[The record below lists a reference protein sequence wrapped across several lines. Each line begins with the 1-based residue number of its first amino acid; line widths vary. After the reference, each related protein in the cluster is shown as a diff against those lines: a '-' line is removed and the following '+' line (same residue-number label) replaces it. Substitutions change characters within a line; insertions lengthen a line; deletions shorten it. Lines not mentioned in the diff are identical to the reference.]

1 MSKKSTKSLLDL
13 TKTTTTTKKRKQQDD
28 NASTT
33 NNNNNYDNLLIVDDI
48 EDSDNDNTLYVDD
61 NDSNNNNNAK
71 KKAKRAPAKPRAKKD
86 PDAPRKV
93 PAALNLSNSKSKV
106 RHLLEATFPMAF
118 TKSTIVGN
126 KITASMLSDL
136 EDSVTRTNNG
146 KTAPGDSK
154 YELYIED
161 ALQPLKSYNVREDDT
176 YKLKTE
182 QLAGNM
188 LRNCNYYM
196 QKSLDDPTT
205 HFILFDKYRHV
216 PITKG
221 GEQQKRD
228 ANPSNNVVVK
238 NSKDID
244 EYDNAPPYF
253 MYGQPIPL
261 DWNDAKED
269 REGRFSQ
276 AIRFITKCWLTPT
289 MNYTCL
295 NPPPGKK
302 VILDG
307 HCLSRKDMD
316 ELGVTGI
323 EEAEEQLVK
332 RLMDSNKKI
341 TRREDIRIDFRD
353 IPICIE
359 TPKEG
364 EKAANLFPW
373 QRKLNLNGNNNN
385 NSNNSIDANI
395 DEIRMPNQRLIYVVP
410 ELYNEL
416 GEADYTIFFMIRKM
430 FQFSQ
435 RNLKTKIFSIDGDI
449 TNLAIAHIHRWFSDI
464 DFNLD
469 YNQTKQIEKRKQIES
484 TIAAKNK
491 SNNNNGNVS
500 IAIDTPLKK
509 ITIQEEFAYLP
520 QLTIQYEPRPTWMI
534 FGQTL
539 NEELVREINV
549 KQLYIDME
557 RTNFYRMSI
566 GEKKKIQKEQKQQQ
580 QQQQQHNDDDNDGN
594 GNDNTISKVSTLT
607 VDENDKMKRNALF
620 KHKAI
625 NFTLIWIIGGC
636 DYNESIKGI
645 THEHLLEAIKRYSN
659 YIGDVIVFTD
669 DSMKYD
675 CGISIDGGAYF
686 RLLKCAYCIAKQKSI
701 EGIHPS
707 QLTLDRI
714 DELTKTPKSVNPL
727 MQTELL
733 SFTLLH
739 AIYIVKMMYQV
750 GNNKL
755 MFNGYPSDYGY
766 AMIDTTKAWTRDNT
780 KRIYSEKDK

>member
-13 TKTTTTTKKRKQQDD
+13 NKTNTKKRKQDD
-28 NASTT
+28 N
-33 NNNNNYDNLLIVDDI
+33 NNDDDDI
-48 EDSDNDNTLYVDD
+48 EDSDKEDVNDNTLYADD
-61 NDSNNNNNAK
+61 NDSNNNAK

-93 PAALNLSNSKSKV
+93 PAALNLTNSKSKV

-118 TKSTIVGN
+118 NKSSIVGSN

-161 ALQPLKSYNVREDDT
+161 ALQPLKSYDVKNGNDDNNNT

-228 ANPSNNVVVK
+228 SNPSNNVVVQ

-253 MYGQPIPL
+253 VYGQPIPS

-316 ELGVTGI
+316 ELGITGI

-341 TRREDIRIDFRD
+341 TRREDIKIDFRD

-373 QRKLNLNGNNNN
+373 QRKLNLGNNNGN
-385 NSNNSIDANI
+385 GNSINAIDANI

-410 ELYNEL
+410 ELYNEI

-435 RNLKTKIFSIDGDI
+435 RNLKTKIFSVDGDI

-484 TIAAKNK
+484 TITSKNK
-491 SNNNNGNVS
+491 SINGGGGGGNNNSNNN
-500 IAIDTPLKK
+500 IDTPLKK

-520 QLTIQYEPRPTWMI
+520 QLTIQYEPRPSWMV

-539 NEELVREINV
+539 NEELVREINI

-580 QQQQQHNDDDNDGN
+580 NDGGDDDTDN
-594 GNDNTISKVSTLT
+594 NTISKVSTLT
-607 VDENDKMKRNALF
+607 VEENDKMKRNALF

-636 DYNESIKGI
+636 DYNESFKGI
-645 THEHLLEAIKRYSN
+645 THEHILEAIKRYSN

-686 RLLKCAYCIAKQKSI
+686 RLLKCAYCIAKKKSFKDK
-701 EGIHPS
+701 EIHPS
-707 QLTLDRI
+707 QMTLDYI
-714 DELTKTPKSVNPL
+714 DKITATPKGVNPL

-766 AMIDTTKAWTRDNT
+766 AKIDINKGWTRDNT
-780 KRIYSEKDK
+780 KRIYSEKDKL